1 MDATAALHWLWNT
14 LYVVAVLLL
23 GAGLC
28 VMAYLDR
35 VYRELGRVAT
45 GRLRDNLEIFEREV
59 EPRLNLERRRA
70 SLYFTLLAQLWLV
83 LVAVVTAGG
92 VSLFNQTLWQRAAQM
107 VVFLTLEVALGMYF
121 VPHILLTRTTGRW
134 VRPLVPVIKLF
145 VWAVWPLRAGLDLA
159 VSLLHLGDDRAPGE
173 RPDGQEGIEALVE
186 AAEEDGILR
195 PGEADL
201 IEQVVEFSD
210 KRVREV
216 MTPRP
221 EIVAIP
227 AAASIE
233 QFRRLVVETRYSR
246 IPVYEGSLDDIVGI
260 AFARDVLQVPESE
273 APRRTVRELMRPAL
287 FVPETK
293 LGSQLLREFQ
303 QKNQQMAVV
312 VDEYG
317 SVAGVVTAE
326 DLVEEIIGEI
336 GEEDRAPVPDA
347 VRDAEGA
354 LVLRGSVSLE
364 KAGELLGADL
374 DRDLDQAPTTVAGLV
389 NRIAGR
395 VPAAGETLDFDGF
408 RFEVLEAN
416 QRKVLRLRVVRK
428 APEARSATER

>member
-1 MDATAALHWLWNT
+1 MDAAAALYWLWNT

-45 GRLRDNLEIFEREV
+45 GRVRDNLEIFEREV
-59 EPRLNLERRRA
+59 EPQLNLERRRA

-92 VSLFNQTLWQRAAQM
+92 VSLFNQSPWQRAAEM

-121 VPHILLTRTTGRW
+121 VPHVLLTRTTGRW

-145 VWAVWPLRAGLDLA
+145 VWAVWPVRAGLDLA
-159 VSLLHLGDDRAPGE
+159 VSLLHLGDERAPGE
-173 RPDGQEGIEALVE
+173 HPDGQEGIEALVE

-210 KRVREV
+210 KRVHEV

-227 AAASIE
+227 ADATIE
-233 QFRRLVVETRYSR
+233 QLRRLVVETRYSR
-246 IPVYEGSLDDIVGI
+246 IPVYEGSLDDIVGV

-347 VRDAEGA
+347 VRESDGA
-354 LVLRGSVSLE
+354 LLLRGSVSLE
-364 KAGELLGADL
+364 KAGELLGAEL
-374 DRDLDQAPTTVAGLV
+374 DREMEDAPATVAGLV

-428 APEARSATER
+428 SAEARSAPES